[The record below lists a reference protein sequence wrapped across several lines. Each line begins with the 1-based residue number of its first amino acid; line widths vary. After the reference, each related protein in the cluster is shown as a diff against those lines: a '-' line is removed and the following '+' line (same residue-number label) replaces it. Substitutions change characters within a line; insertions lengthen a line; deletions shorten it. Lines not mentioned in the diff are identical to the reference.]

1 MTWTTPRTWIAG
13 EIVTAALMNAQI
25 RDNML
30 SIVYSPI
37 SVEDQTDLLAYTST
51 TFTAGSPVCGT
62 TFTAPDS
69 GKILLTVSGHV
80 ECNTATEAAYIS
92 FEVRSG
98 GTIGVGTVTT
108 TAITD
113 NGVGAGAGAGTGRAS
128 GSNRLLITGL
138 TGGATSNVRT
148 MHITTG
154 GNSDVFYRR
163 LLIEAVH

>member
-25 RDNML
+25 RDNLL
-30 SIVYSPI
+30 SIVYAPI
-37 SVEDQTDLLAYTST
+37 SVEDQTDLLAFANT
-51 TFTAGSPVCGT
+51 TFGAGSPVCGT

-69 GKILLTVSGHV
+69 GKILLTVTGHV
-80 ECNTATEAAYIS
+80 ECNTSTEAAYVS

-98 GTIGVGTVTT
+98 GTIGTGTITT
-108 TAITD
+108 AAITD
-113 NGVGAGAGAGTGRAS
+113 NGVGAGAGGGTGRTS

-148 MHITTG
+148 MHLTTG
-154 GNSDVFYRR
+154 GTGDVFYRR